1 MGFSRQEYWSG
12 LPCPPPVGCHDLP
25 DPGIEPTSLTSNLHW
40 QAGSLPLV
48 PPGKPRCATVLRY
61 GTPRFSPLCLRTFSL
76 SLSSLSVAMYICMY
90 VCITVLVLEGDGELS
105 S

>member
-25 DPGIEPTSLTSNLHW
+25 DSGIEPTSLTSNLHW

-61 GTPRFSPLCLRTFSL
+61 GTPRLSPLCLRTFSL